1 MKCQP
6 DIMGFFKKNIKTV
19 LKVTFYLTFLAFYI
33 YIYFFDQLLELLKH
47 RTQFS
52 AKIDYV
58 AEIPIPAL
66 TFCMKPYF
74 KPSLVQKY
82 GYNTVN
88 NLMNDK
94 EQSPKWDLFNSMSY
108 ILGKDFAIE
117 LFGLDTKDSF
127 EYSWELSLGKTS
139 FPDGTFAIIETVS
152 TLRHGLCFHV
162 DISYNANVSTVEYFG
177 YQITFDKAL
186 PISDIPTEIE
196 VYLTSPDGWY
206 GIFFDDWPYFEPTYF
221 TVSTKV
227 NAKHEWVTILVPT
240 ELNFLEGIADNER
253 CLEHFMKS
261 LNCTTPCFPIV
272 LNHIHSLGPCQT
284 YEEQKCVFDAL
295 TNERN
300 KFVQCLKPVTTMQY
314 R

>member
-88 NLMNDK
+88 NLMMDK

-108 ILGKDFAIE
+108 ILGKDFAIR
-117 LFGLDTKDSF
+117 FG
-127 EYSWELSLGKTS
+127 
-139 FPDGTFAIIETVS
+139 IRI
-152 TLRHGLCFHV
+152 R
-162 DISYNANVSTVEYFG
+162 
-177 YQITFDKAL
+177 
-186 PISDIPTEIE
+186 
-196 VYLTSPDGWY
+196 
-206 GIFFDDWPYFEPTYF
+206 
-221 TVSTKV
+221 
-227 NAKHEWVTILVPT
+227 
-240 ELNFLEGIADNER
+240 
-253 CLEHFMKS
+253 
-261 LNCTTPCFPIV
+261 
-272 LNHIHSLGPCQT
+272 
-284 YEEQKCVFDAL
+284 
-295 TNERN
+295 
-300 KFVQCLKPVTTMQY
+300 
-314 R
+314 